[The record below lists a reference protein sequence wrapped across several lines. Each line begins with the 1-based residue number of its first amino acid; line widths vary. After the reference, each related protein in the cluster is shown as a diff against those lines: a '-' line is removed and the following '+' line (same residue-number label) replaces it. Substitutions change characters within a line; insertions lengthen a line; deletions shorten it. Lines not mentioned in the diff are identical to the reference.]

1 MTLIKSITS
10 LGSVQSGAISRST
23 ISSSSSTGS
32 SFNSNDFGANQ
43 NSSLADIDIGA
54 WLLNILGISIKAKV
68 L

>member
-10 LGSVQSGAISRST
+10 LGSVQSGAISKST
-23 ISSSSSTGS
+23 ISSSTGS
-32 SFNSNDFGANQ
+32 SSFNSSSIGANQ

>member
-10 LGSVQSGAISRST
+10 LGSVQSGAISKST
-23 ISSSSSTGS
+23 ISSSTGS
-32 SFNSNDFGANQ
+32 LSFKSNGIGANQ

>member
-10 LGSVQSGAISRST
+10 LGSVQSGSISKST
-23 ISSSSSTGS
+23 ISSSSTGS
-32 SFNSNDFGANQ
+32 SFNSGIGANQ